1 MRDKS
6 EGGISVPG
14 FKSPSLPPANFA
26 PDNVT
31 LTAFLPSLL
40 ALCSAF
46 LFALSIQI
54 ANLGLRDMDSS
65 VGVLIQIGITT
76 TIFWLLSPW
85 FIEAWFWL
93 TGAAL
98 VFAAVGL
105 VRPALSANLA
115 MASVRQLGPTL
126 SSTLTATSP
135 FFGVAFG
142 VLLLGEML
150 TWPVALGT
158 LAVVAGTMLLA
169 RRGDTQSVW
178 PLWALALPLGA
189 AFIRAGGHALT
200 KFGYDEVP
208 SPFFAALVGHSV
220 SFLVTAS
227 AASWRGSLRRHRVTL
242 YGGICFMASGLLNGI
257 SIMSLNTALFLGDVV
272 AVVPIVSTSPLIT
285 LLLGVLIFK
294 RERFTV
300 QGLAA
305 MALIVPAVVAI
316 AVFH

>member
-6 EGGISVPG
+6 EGGISVPS
-14 FKSPSLPPANFA
+14 FKSPPATPFPTV
-26 PDNVT
+26 PDIVT
-31 LTAFLPSLL
+31 LTAFLPSIL

-54 ANLGLRDMDSS
+54 ANVGLRDMDSS
-65 VGVLIQIGITT
+65 VGVLIQISITAT
-76 TIFWLLSPW
+76 MFWLLSPW
-85 FIEAWFWL
+85 FVESWYWM

-98 VFAAVGL
+98 IFAAVGL

-150 TWPVALGT
+150 TWPVAFGT

-169 RRGDTQSVW
+169 RRGDDKSVW

-189 AFIRAGGHALT
+189 ALIRAGGHALT
-200 KFGYDEVP
+200 KFGFDEVP

-220 SFLVTAS
+220 SFFVTAT
-227 AASWRGSLRRHRVTL
+227 AATWRGSLRRHRTTL
-242 YGGICFMASGLLNGI
+242 LGGICFATSGLINGV
-257 SIMSLNTALFLGDVV
+257 SLLSLNTALYLGDVV
-272 AVVPIVSTSPLIT
+272 AVVPVVSTSPLIT

-294 RERFTV
+294 RERFTAR
-300 QGLAA
+300 GLAA

-316 AVFH
+316 ALFH

>member
-1 MRDKS
+1 MS
-6 EGGISVPG
+6 QTALI
-14 FKSPSLPPANFA
+14 PA
-26 PDNVT
+26 
-31 LTAFLPSLL
+31 LL

-54 ANLGLRDMDSS
+54 ANLGLRDINSAT
-65 VGVLIQIGITT
+65 GVLIQITVT
-76 TIFWLLSPW
+76 SVMFWLLAPW
-85 FIEAWFWL
+85 FVEAWYWL

-115 MASVRQLGPTL
+115 LASVRHLGPTL

-135 FFGVAFG
+135 LFGVAFG
-142 VLLLGEML
+142 VLLLGELL
-150 TWPVALGT
+150 TWPIALGT

-169 RRGDTQSVW
+169 RRGDGQSSW
-178 PLWALALPLGA
+178 PLWAIALPLGA

-200 KFGYDEVP
+200 KFGFDEVP
-208 SPFFAALVGHSV
+208 SPFFAALCGHSV

-227 AASWRGSLRRHRVTL
+227 AAAWRGTLRQRRMPPPRGTL
-242 YGGICFMASGLLNGI
+242 CFVASGLLNGI
-257 SIMSLNTALFLGDVV
+257 SLLSLNTALHLGDVV
-272 AVVPIVSTSPLIT
+272 TVVPIVSTSPLIT

-294 RERFTV
+294 KERFTAR
-300 QGLAA
+300 GLAA

-316 AVFH
+316 ALFR